1 MEDKRLMLRGFISV
15 KDEELQLSGGISPET
30 IKRIARIVGYVLD
43 FISTYS
49 SDFNKG
55 YKKGLEGKPFF
66 QLMPTTVR

>member
-1 MEDKRLMLRGFISV
+1 MLRGFISV

>member
-1 MEDKRLMLRGFISV
+1 MLWGFISV

-66 QLMPTTVR
+66 QLMPTAVR